1 MIDQIKAILEEGV
14 LQNAFPGGQFC
25 LLKDGSITC
34 ESVGYKALY
43 PEKIPNDG
51 HEIYDIASL
60 TKVVITT
67 TLIMQLVEKKLL
79 HLDDKVSVYLPQFM
93 HKDITIYHLLTHTSG
108 MQADIFNA
116 SMYRNKRSIF
126 NTIYSLDKLRE
137 PGEYVIYSD
146 INYLL
151 LGEVIETVSKQP
163 LDTVANENIFNPL
176 SMHDTSFRPD
186 KNRCAPTERR
196 EDEVFNGLLQGVVH
210 DEKSFALNGLS
221 GHAGCFSTAYDLS
234 LFMKDLLHENKLLS
248 KDTVHELFKL
258 REQKPNLNGFMETRA
273 LGFDKPS
280 VNSLTGNDF
289 NFDDIIIHTGFTGCH
304 MIIDRSQNMGFV
316 LLTNAVHPKRELNQ
330 IKAYRQAIGQ
340 VLFDKKGGTQ

>member
-146 INYLL
+146 IN
-151 LGEVIETVSKQP
+151 
-163 LDTVANENIFNPL
+163 
-176 SMHDTSFRPD
+176 
-186 KNRCAPTERR
+186 
-196 EDEVFNGLLQGVVH
+196 
-210 DEKSFALNGLS
+210 
-221 GHAGCFSTAYDLS
+221 LS
-234 LFMKDLLHENKLLS
+234 L
-248 KDTVHELFKL
+248 
-258 REQKPNLNGFMETRA
+258 
-273 LGFDKPS
+273 
-280 VNSLTGNDF
+280 
-289 NFDDIIIHTGFTGCH
+289 IH
-304 MIIDRSQNMGFV
+304 I
-316 LLTNAVHPKRELNQ
+316 
-330 IKAYRQAIGQ
+330 
-340 VLFDKKGGTQ
+340 